1 MKMTIAKMLMMFG
14 AVVTLGLAASV
25 GIQTYALNQLKVN
38 GPKYQEIIYGKDL
51 VADILPPPLYL
62 IEMYMLAEE
71 IVIHPDVEAANLKK
85 METLRSDYQGRQKYW
100 AESGLQQSLKNELV
114 DKVVSSGD
122 TFIKVLD
129 AELIPALPKRD
140 PSAINLAMT
149 HLSEGFH
156 AHEKMVKELVDSSN
170 AFLTSAQDDAD
181 KASSTLSSIALAA
194 AIGSIAMFLIGLYI
208 FRQRAIVPLDSMK
221 SYMGVLA
228 KGDYSQDVPYTN
240 RHDEIGAMSHSVA
253 VFRQNAQE
261 RKAARLQEEAKQRAE
276 QEREREI
283 AERKAIEDAERAR
296 VITVLAEGLAH
307 LANGD
312 LTHRIDDHFT
322 PAYDAL
328 RVQFNESIDTL
339 SKTMTEISHS
349 TDTVRNSSHEIAS
362 ATHDLAK
369 RTEDQAASLEET
381 AAALD
386 QITAT
391 VKNSSER
398 AAETNNVMV
407 TTRSSAEKS
416 ANVVREAIVAMEKI
430 AGSSANIRQIIT
442 VIEEIAFQTNLLA
455 LNAGVEAAR
464 AGEAGKGFAVVA
476 MEVRELAG
484 RSASAAKEIK
494 TLIETSATQVA
505 AGVSLVNKTG
515 ETLGEITQQVIHAT
529 ELVDTIVT
537 ASKEQSTALA
547 EVNAAVNRMDQVTQ
561 QNASMAEQTNSACR
575 GLSGEATDL
584 EGMVGRFNIGVVKQS
599 APARYTQPTPA
610 RQAQPARQAMSPVKA
625 LGQKIAGA
633 FGMGGQPAKAAAG
646 GNWEE
651 F

>member
-1 MKMTIAKMLMMFG
+1 MRMTIAKMLMMFG

-38 GPKYQEIIYGKDL
+38 GPKYQEIVYGKDL
-51 VADILPPPLYL
+51 IADILPPPAYL
-62 IEMYMLAEE
+62 IEIYMLSEE
-71 IVIHPDVEAANLKK
+71 AVIKPSMASENMKK
-85 METLRSDYQGRQKYW
+85 IEGLRADFQARLKYW
-100 AESGLQQSLKNELV
+100 DESGLVNSLKTEFN
-114 DKVVSSGD
+114 DKVVSSGN
-122 TFIKVLD
+122 TFLSILD
-129 AELIPALPKRD
+129 AELLPALSKQDTASISAAMDHARD
-140 PSAINLAMT
+140 S
-149 HLSEGFH
+149 FH
-156 AHEKMVKELVDSSN
+156 EHEKNVKELVISSTDFLAN
-170 AFLTSAQDDAD
+170 AEKDA
-181 KASSTLSSIALAA
+181 AAATSTLSSLALAA

-228 KGDYSQDVPYTN
+228 KGDYSQDVPFAN

-312 LTHRIDDHFT
+312 LTHRIDEHFA

-339 SKTMTEISHS
+339 SKTMTEISRS
-349 TDTVRNSSHEIAS
+349 TDTVRNSSHEIAA

-398 AAETNNVMV
+398 ASETNNVMV

-494 TLIETSATQVA
+494 TLIETSATQVS
-505 AGVSLVNKTG
+505 AGVALVNKTG

-584 EGMVGRFNIGVVKQS
+584 EGMVGRFNIGEVRHA
-599 APARYTQPTPA
+599 APVRHTQPTPA
-610 RQAQPARQAMSPVKA
+610 RHVQPARPVVSPVKA

-633 FGMGGQPAKAAAG
+633 FGIGGQPAKAAAG